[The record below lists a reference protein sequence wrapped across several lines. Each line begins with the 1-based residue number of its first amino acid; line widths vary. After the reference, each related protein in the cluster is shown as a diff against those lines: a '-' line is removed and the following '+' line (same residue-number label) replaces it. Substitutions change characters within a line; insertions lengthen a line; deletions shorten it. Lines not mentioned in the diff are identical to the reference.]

1 MSSLVLVVMHISLDK
16 AAQLINWTFCFHGE
30 HKEVQ
35 ENGTLGQLVR
45 VRLGMRQGGWGG
57 GGGRS
62 WGNSSG
68 CCIPVEHQTISG
80 ATKAGTKQELI
91 RRAGATKKVTLA
103 AVWGKRGRKWQI
115 GEGSVKGSE
124 ILNSNNWT

>member
-45 VRLGMRQGGWGG
+45 VRLGMRQGGRVEGAGVGG
-57 GGGRS
+57 
-62 WGNSSG
+62 
-68 CCIPVEHQTISG
+68 IPLDAAFPWNIRLY
-80 ATKAGTKQELI
+80 QERPKLGPN
-91 RRAGATKKVTLA
+91 R
-103 AVWGKRGRKWQI
+103 
-115 GEGSVKGSE
+115 
-124 ILNSNNWT
+124 N